1 MKLLNLI
8 LIALSLLAGV
18 LFVHEGF
25 GFDFR
30 MLDYQP
36 VADYGIPI
44 SVAFIALG
52 VLIGRFLTV
61 TQ

>member
-18 LFVHEGF
+18 LFVYERF

-30 MLDYQP
+30 MLDYRP
-36 VADYGIPI
+36 VADCGIPI
-44 SVAFIALG
+44 GVAFIALG